1 MNEQKLIG
9 KLRLTKALFA
19 GSVAGNPVKPKR
31 WKNRPKAKRK
41 KKGVEAQGRGFI
53 AMGAI

>member
-31 WKNRPKAKRK
+31 WKNWPKAKCK
-41 KKGVEAQGRGFI
+41 KKGAEAQGRGFI